1 MKLNQ
6 FLFLAG
12 ASAML
17 TLQSCRTD
25 EAPSSTGNYQNGIFI
40 TNEGNYGEPNSG
52 VSFVSKD
59 LSFTENDI
67 YSKANG
73 GEPMGDVLNSAGFH
87 GNNAYWVMN
96 NSNKIIVTDR
106 YTMKKKSEIT
116 TTEQPRYMAF
126 ANNYIYV
133 TENRWYP
140 TEDAFSKLG
149 IYDQN
154 HNRVKTI
161 TFDRLSE
168 KIVSASNYIYVQTDG
183 TKYVYNGNTSVA
195 VPTGHTISRIN
206 PTTNEV
212 DKIITLNHTGMIKD
226 MVESQGDVYVMSSS
240 QSAGTAIFRV
250 EGSSGNISKINTGAV
265 GIGSKLA
272 VDNGTIYIL
281 DSNKNIFKYN
291 GVSTTKLFMSN
302 ASTYIYGFNVIDEKI
317 YISEMNNFTSNS
329 TISVHNA
336 AGTLLKTFTTGIGSN
351 GFYKN

>member
-6 FLFLAG
+6 FLMLAG
-12 ASAML
+12 ATTML

-25 EAPSSTGNYQNGIFI
+25 DTPSSTGNYQDGIFI
-40 TNEGNYGEPNSG
+40 TNEGNFGKPNAS
-52 VSFVSKD
+52 VSFISKD
-59 LSFTENDI
+59 LTFVENDL

-126 ANNYIYV
+126 AHNYIYV
-133 TENRWYP
+133 TENRWFP
-140 TEDAFSKLG
+140 TDNAFSKLG
-149 IYDQN
+149 VYDQN
-154 HNRVKTI
+154 HNRIKTI

-183 TKYVYNGNTSVA
+183 TQYVWNGTTSVA
-195 VPTGHTISRIN
+195 LPTGHTISRVN
-206 PTTNEV
+206 PAINEV
-212 DKIITLNHTGMIKD
+212 DKTITLPHDGMIKD

-240 QSAGTAIFRV
+240 ESAGTAVFKI
-250 EGSSGNISKINTGAV
+250 EGTSGTVSKISTGAV
-265 GIGSKLA
+265 GIGEKLA
-272 VDNGTIYIL
+272 VDRGTVYIL
-281 DSNKNIFKYN
+281 DSKKNIFRYN
-291 GVSTTKLFMSN
+291 GVHTTRLFMSN
-302 ASTYIYGFNVIDEKI
+302 ASTYIYGFSVIDEKI
-317 YISEMNNFTSNS
+317 YISEMNNFTANS

-336 AGTLLKTFTTGIGSN
+336 SGTLLKTFTAGIGGN
-351 GFYKN
+351 GFHKN